1 MVTIDFKL
9 TDVKLESSDALLL
22 KLGEK
27 SVVGFQSYLHL
38 LLKCSFKYK
47 LISPTFYTCKK
58 INNIFLKFHHSL
70 LWMPT
75 KSVKSFTA
83 ERRDSKKKTN
93 AHKNRFG
100 TPLI

>member
-9 TDVKLESSDALLL
+9 ADIKLESSEALLL

-27 SVVGFQSYLHL
+27 SVVGFQSYLHF
-38 LLKCSFKYK
+38 LLKCGFKYK

-75 KSVKSFTA
+75 IIEIGEIVYC
-83 ERRDSKKKTN
+83 
-93 AHKNRFG
+93 
-100 TPLI
+100 

>member
-9 TDVKLESSDALLL
+9 TDIKLESSEALLL

-27 SVVGFQSYLHL
+27 SVVGYLHF

-47 LISPTFYTCKK
+47 LISPTFYTCQK

-70 LWMPT
+70 SWMPT
-75 KSVKSFTA
+75 IIEIGEIVYC
-83 ERRDSKKKTN
+83 
-93 AHKNRFG
+93 
-100 TPLI
+100 